1 MNEDSVW
8 GAMPLT
14 LIIMAILMI
23 VASYQFEPE
32 INTALGTETVENI
45 EEVEVY
51 DREKELNR
59 NSKSLYTKVFSDTII
74 SEKTHVSLMGK
85 SEKRAVK
92 EEYPEMK
99 ITNSMENTNTT
110 DKEFDYFVETEEEEL
125 YYLDIELNY
134 LEGDTVERQLVEE
147 GTELHNEYL
156 GIIN

>member
-1 MNEDSVW
+1 MYDDSVW
-8 GAMPLT
+8 GAMSLT
-14 LIIMAILMI
+14 LFFMAILMI
-23 VASYQFEPE
+23 VASYQLEPE

-134 LEGDTVERQLVEE
+134 LEGYTVERQLVEE

-156 GIIN
+156 EIIN